1 MKKTLALE
9 FAILLLSCSD
19 TDDKTTDSTLIG
31 KWKLTEILMDPGDGS
46 GTFHPVNSKKITE
59 FHSDGTITSNGSIC
73 MASDQTN
80 FPGKGTYSLVDSTI
94 YSSDC
99 AKGLPLNITFNFEE
113 ASLIISYPC
122 DEPCREKYLKT
133 RE

>member
-1 MKKTLALE
+1 MKKTLALV

-19 TDDKTTDSTLIG
+19 NDDQTTDSTLTG

-46 GTFHPVNSKKITE
+46 GTFHPVSSNKITE

-73 MASDQTN
+73 MASGETN
-80 FPGKGTYSLVDSTI
+80 FPGSGTYSLADSTI
-94 YSSDC
+94 HSADC
-99 AKGLPLNITFNFEE
+99 AKGLPLNTTFKMEG

-122 DEPCREKYLKT
+122 DEPCREKYIKT
-133 RE
+133 GE

>member
-1 MKKTLALE
+1 MKKILTLV
-9 FAILLLSCSD
+9 FAILLYSCSD
-19 TDDKTTDSTLIG
+19 TDNKTTDSALIG

-73 MASDQTN
+73 MASVETN
-80 FPGKGTYSLVDSTI
+80 VPGSGTYSLADSTI
-94 YSSDC
+94 HSADC
-99 AKGLPLNITFNFEE
+99 AKGLPLNTTFKMSG

-122 DEPCREKYLKT
+122 DEPCREKYLKI